1 MRSLVVLGKQFCG
14 FLLIEN
20 QILNCLIVELTN
32 CRKNDK
38 KVSFLGYYFVIEL
51 LSSKFSPHSQVL

>member
-1 MRSLVVLGKQFCG
+1 MRSFVVVSKQFCG
-14 FLLIEN
+14 FLLMEN

-38 KVSFLGYYFVIEL
+38 
-51 LSSKFSPHSQVL
+51 

>member
-1 MRSLVVLGKQFCG
+1 MWFVLQNAVIFGKTTLWFMRSFMILGKQKCG
-14 FLLIEN
+14 FILIEN

-38 KVSFLGYYFVIEL
+38 
-51 LSSKFSPHSQVL
+51 

>member
-1 MRSLVVLGKQFCG
+1 MRSFVVLGKQKCV

-32 CRKNDK
+32 
-38 KVSFLGYYFVIEL
+38 
-51 LSSKFSPHSQVL
+51 